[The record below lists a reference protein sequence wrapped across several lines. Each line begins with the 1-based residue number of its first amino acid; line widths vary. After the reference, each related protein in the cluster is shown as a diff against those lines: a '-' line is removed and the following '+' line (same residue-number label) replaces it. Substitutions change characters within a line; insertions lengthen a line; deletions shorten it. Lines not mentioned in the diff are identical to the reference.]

1 MGLRKRGFEGAL
13 FVFCRIVIKDAPE
26 TATSLAL
33 PEDELSIEDGDTE
46 PVEVAD
52 EEADASP
59 IVNAD
64 MQVYQD
70 VDAVVARKRSMMCA
84 TPALPRLRSFRHSRC
99 KQLGFRCFRSRR
111 IVVCSYRARTSPFFC
126 AHVTRYDKSQ
136 AVTGSLYMTHVHQDS
151 WGAFFLLRINIG
163 SG

>member
-70 VDAVVARKRSMMCA
+70 VDAVVARKRSMMLFIMGCPNGESMCQSYA
-84 TPALPRLRSFRHSRC
+84 IEIDVTSSCWPVVPSR
-99 KQLGFRCFRSRR
+99 
-111 IVVCSYRARTSPFFC
+111 
-126 AHVTRYDKSQ
+126 
-136 AVTGSLYMTHVHQDS
+136 
-151 WGAFFLLRINIG
+151 
-163 SG
+163 